1 MSAERLKIEYSWTLL
16 LGAVAVVSTTTA
28 WGNWLVADVQKILS
42 GQVWRLMTGP
52 LVHSNPGH
60 LARDL
65 AACLIL
71 GVLYEPVFRG
81 RYHWIL
87 LCGLVA
93 PATVA
98 LAVHPD
104 LSFYCGLS
112 GTAHALMAA
121 ALVKEFRTG
130 CGWPHLV
137 MMAVGAVFVFKLVFE
152 TATGSLL
159 LPVSL
164 GANVRPV
171 PVAHLAGAVVG
182 GVMGFVFT
190 DRLIEEARGE
200 ACMRTRSTAQ

>member
-1 MSAERLKIEYSWTLL
+1 MSAERLKIDYSWTLL
-16 LGAVAVVSTTTA
+16 LGAVAVVATTTA

-42 GQVWRLMTGP
+42 GQVWRLLTGS

-81 RYHWIL
+81 RFHWIL

-130 CGWPHLV
+130 SGWPYWVLV
-137 MMAVGAVFVFKLVFE
+137 VGGAAFVFKLVYE
-152 TATGSLL
+152 AATGSLL
-159 LPVSL
+159 LPLSL
-164 GANVRPV
+164 GSNVRPV

-182 GVMGFVFT
+182 GVMGYVFT
-190 DRLIEEARGE
+190 DRLVEEARGE
-200 ACMRTRSTAQ
+200 RGLRTRPVAQ